1 MVGFLFAVPLL
12 EAVSAVVVACAV
24 VAGQAEP
31 YLIYRGNL
39 QQQRIAGEGGDAA

>member
-1 MVGFLFAVPLL
+1 VID
-12 EAVSAVVVACAV
+12 
-24 VAGQAEP
+24 GQAEP